1 MQINIEDNYD
11 DVLRKS
17 AVGQRLGHGALA
29 VRSNLSIQEVRALLS
44 GDFNDKHL
52 RAVGSVLKLDA
63 DKLVSMAKA
72 EWYPEVQ
79 QLNGLEFI
87 NTPFPA
93 AAYEGA
99 SVNCFI
105 VTVPQSSEAILFD
118 TGACPETVL
127 NYLGAHQLSL
137 KALFLTHTH
146 RDHVAAYDAILEAT
160 GCAQVYAPELEP
172 YKDATAVRAGEVLQF
187 GALSVEA
194 RLTNGH
200 SRGGM
205 TYVLGGLAKPVAV
218 VGDSLFCLSQG
229 GTQQGYRAALKNNRE
244 QILSLPGQ
252 TLICPGHGPMTTVGE
267 ELAHNPFF

>member
-1 MQINIEDNYD
+1 MQINIEDSYN

-17 AVGQRLGHGALA
+17 AIGQRLGHGALA
-29 VRSNLSIQEVRALLS
+29 VRSNLSIKEVRTLLS
-44 GDFNDKHL
+44 GNFNEKHL

-79 QLNGLEFI
+79 QIKGLEFV

-93 AAYEGA
+93 AVYEGA

-105 VTVPQSSEAILFD
+105 VTVPHTADAILFD
-118 TGACPETVL
+118 TGACLETIL
-127 NYLGAHQLSL
+127 NFLAVHQLSL

-146 RDHVAAYDAILEAT
+146 RDHVAAYDAIRDAT
-160 GCAQVYAPELEP
+160 GCALAYAPELEP
-172 YKDATAVRAGEVLQF
+172 YKDATAVPAGKVLQF
-187 GALSVEA
+187 GALSIEA

-205 TYVLGGLAKPVAV
+205 TYVLSGLEKPVAV

-244 QILSLPGQ
+244 QILSLPAE
-252 TLICPGHGPMTTVGE
+252 TVLCPGHGPMTTVGE

>member
-1 MQINIEDNYD
+1 MQINIEDNFD

-44 GDFNDKHL
+44 GDFNEKHL
-52 RAVGSVLKLDA
+52 RAIGSVLKLDA

-72 EWYPEVQ
+72 EWYPEIQ
-79 QLNGLEFI
+79 QIKGLEFI

-99 SVNCFI
+99 SVNCCI
-105 VTVPQSSEAILFD
+105 VTVPQTSEAILFD

-127 NYLGAHQLSL
+127 NYLTTHQLSL

-172 YKDATAVRAGEVLQF
+172 YQDATAVRAGEVLQF
-187 GALSVEA
+187 RALSVEA

-205 TYVLGGLAKPVAV
+205 TYVLSGLEKSVAV

-244 QILSLPGQ
+244 QILSLPAE
-252 TLICPGHGPMTTVGE
+252 TVLCPGHGPMTTVGE